1 MANSKAGSKGG
12 PDERSAR
19 QRKIDTPGE
28 EKSTQPPNIEPH
40 ADLLNRARQSG
51 FEMAA
56 IEPRGERSHKP
67 YLVLILALFA
77 VAAIAVVLTRSP
89 WWDEGMLADPAHN
102 LARSGVLGSTVASGK
117 GHPFVRDFVGYER
130 YTFWTVPL
138 YLVVL
143 AGWIKLFG
151 FSIVTIRLLSLVLAQ
166 GLVVA
171 SYVIVSRLT
180 RSRLGGLTAS
190 LLVGTDYTVTLSA
203 ATARM
208 DMMAAA
214 FGFGAL
220 AVYLALRER
229 NLNLAALAGG
239 ALAAASCYTHPVG
252 VLHSGGLLLMAFYL
266 DGRRLRWTHFALAAV
281 PYLVLTA
288 LWAVYIAQ
296 APRIFLA
303 QMEAH
308 AGYRLG
314 GFVSPV
320 KAILG
325 DLRYRYVWYFMPQ
338 KSGLAGRFKLVVLF
352 GYLGG
357 ILAAVSFP
365 RLRRA
370 PGVKLLLLLSALY
383 YLELALLDGERVPH
397 YMVHV
402 ITMWALLL
410 GAIVGRAWS
419 RELVS
424 RRALAGVLSA
434 FIGFQIAGSAIK
446 VRADSYRNDYLK
458 MIGFVREHSTPDSL
472 VMGPSE
478 MQFGLGADRKLVD
491 DARLGGLTGAS
502 PDVIVLDPFHPGPQP
517 FERREPDMARHVS
530 DVLSR
535 FRLSATY
542 GAYKVYLPAGTG
554 GPSTATRE
562 DGSHLH

>member
-1 MANSKAGSKGG
+1 MDRATQSRPEKPSVG
-12 PDERSAR
+12 P
-19 QRKIDTPGE
+19 
-28 EKSTQPPNIEPH
+28 
-40 ADLLNRARQSG
+40 L
-51 FEMAA
+51 AA
-56 IEPRGERSHKP
+56 LSPRL
-67 YLVLILALFA
+67 YLVFILALFA
-77 VAAIAVVLTRSP
+77 VVAVAVVVTRSP
-89 WWDEGMLADPAHN
+89 WFDEGMLADPAHN
-102 LARSGVLGSTVASGK
+102 LARSGMLGSTVASGK
-117 GHPFVRDFVGYER
+117 GHPFVRDFVGYDR

-151 FSIVTIRLLSLVLAQ
+151 FSIISVRLLSVILAGGLVLTA
-166 GLVVA
+166 
-171 SYVIVSRLT
+171 YFIVSRLT
-180 RSRLGGLTAS
+180 ESRVAGLTAA

-214 FGFGAL
+214 LGFGAL

-229 NLNLAALAGG
+229 TLNLAAFASG

-252 VLHSGGLLLMAFYL
+252 LLHSGGLALTALYL
-266 DGRRLRWTHFALAAV
+266 DRRRLRLTHFALAAV
-281 PYLVLTA
+281 PYLVFTV

-303 QMEAH
+303 QIEAH

-314 GFVSPV
+314 GLASPV

-338 KSGLAGRFKLVVLF
+338 QAGVVGRFKFVILL
-352 GYLGG
+352 GYFGG
-357 ILAAVSFP
+357 ILAAALIP

-370 PGVKLLLLLSALY
+370 PGVKLLLLLAVLY
-383 YLELALLDGERVPH
+383 YVELALLDGNRVPH

-410 GAIVGRAWS
+410 GAVVGRAWS
-419 RELVS
+419 RGLLS
-424 RRALAGVLSA
+424 KPTLAAVLGGL
-434 FIGFQIAGSAIK
+434 IIFQIAGSAIK
-446 VRADSYRNDYLK
+446 IKSNTYRNDYLK
-458 MIGFVREHSTPDSL
+458 MIAFVREHSTPDSL

-478 MQFGLGADRKLVD
+478 MQFALGADRRLVD

-502 PDVIVLDPFHPGPQP
+502 PDVVVLGPMGVLGPQP
-517 FERREPDMARHVS
+517 FETREPDMASHVS
-530 DVLSR
+530 EVLTR
-535 FRLSATY
+535 LHLSASY
-542 GAYKVYLPAGTG
+542 GVYKVYLPAGTG
-554 GPSTATRE
+554 ESATATSRRPY
-562 DGSHLH
+562 GYRSH